1 VIFDKQV
8 PVFLMQN
15 EALLQW
21 GGESNVKY
29 ELLMTFDDH

>member
-1 VIFDKQV
+1 
-8 PVFLMQN
+8 MQN

-29 ELLMTFDDH
+29 ALLMTFDDH